1 VNHSDAEVDEE
12 FMQMFQ
18 VVVSHVGAKMHLKL
32 FELILKIG
40 INFAPDDDDAFWFA
54 LIDCTDYGMTFDTP
68 HLIGLI
74 LEQVLLQNGNSWKAV
89 CLLCILIQDYSSVK
103 KIVLNYVIDKTTAVK
118 SLFSPIKDYALCCYL
133 FELLSQLGS
142 ASLTKE
148 LFPGV
153 KFPLDGYANDDQC
166 CEFLKEF
173 STDSSISHFKSFEID
188 SIIRC
193 GDSTCQLTNDWFLV
207 IVNQNDFAAP
217 IQFELSDIKKV
228 KYNEAS
234 VQFIVEKAV
243 KKSMVNV
250 DIPDFSSVKFEFSTK
265 KECKNVYD
273 RLRTIA
279 GSIVTSTPRKISV
292 VQNFITATT
301 YEDQAEH
308 SDSLTII
315 EDPTPPKVE
324 RSISIGD
331 PTPTVT
337 KSLSR
342 SSNFEETKSRL
353 GSPIMKTTKD
363 KNVVKRGR
371 AVSAIVAESSKV
383 RKEELNIQGSPS
395 IQVPDSMDSDM
406 NDVYKKPIAIPKVTK
421 KVVKKTQ
428 AKPSSLRDIW
438 DFDDDLHHGNE
449 EAKQSNSRTMKCL
462 PTDNSKRPGKKS
474 QLQQRLEQSHAMDED
489 KSAKEIVIPE
499 SQGID
504 VSFSELTSP
513 IISLCQRATSRAITQ
528 TNKEMELLEAFE
540 SKSEAKKRC
549 KQQEDDDSYKPT
561 QSPQKKQKVVDIEKP
576 AENPKKGRKQR
587 VKNPRKVQ
595 DRSPSETITRQS
607 NKNTEVEIEPVAE
620 STTVEKTIGVRG
632 PILTQMFE
640 SERVQ
645 KVNGKDVL
653 GLTTTSERN
662 KENSNPV
669 DKLDK
674 SKSKEADDETAV
686 TKSTT
691 AIPEHTSQ
699 TTMFAQS
706 QDFFHANALLSE
718 AYTTTLQRQIYE
730 SITAFSTQLVSKI
743 RIINDEIN
751 KKVMNDLTNKY
762 ETLFGELKDSFQNDV
777 DEMCGFIQDVKGLLN
792 LPEQQLIDYIKRKKF
807 GRIGKE

>member
-54 LIDCTDYGMTFDTP
+54 LIDCTDYGMTFDSP

-103 KIVLNYVIDKTTAVK
+103 KIVLNYVMDKTTSVK
-118 SLFSPIKDYALCCYL
+118 HLFSPIKDYALCCYL

-148 LFPGV
+148 LFSGV
-153 KFPLDGYANDDQC
+153 KFPLDGYANDGQC
-166 CEFLKEF
+166 CEFLKQF
-173 STDSSISHFKSFEID
+173 SMDSSISHFKSFEID

-193 GDSTCQLTNDWFLV
+193 GNSTCQLTNDWFLV

-217 IQFELSDIKKV
+217 IQLELSDIKNV
-228 KYNEAS
+228 KYNGSS

-243 KKSMVNV
+243 KKSLVNV
-250 DIPDFSSVKFEFSTK
+250 HIPDFSSVKFEFSTK
-265 KECKNVYD
+265 EECKTVYD
-273 RLRTIA
+273 RLRSIA
-279 GSIVTSTPRKISV
+279 TSIVTSTPRKISV
-292 VQNFITATT
+292 VQNFISATT

-308 SDSLTII
+308 SDSLTLI
-315 EDPTPPKVE
+315 EDPTPPKLE
-324 RSISIGD
+324 KSIFGS
-331 PTPTVT
+331 PAVT
-337 KSLSR
+337 KSISR
-342 SSNFEETKSRL
+342 SSDFEQTKSRL
-353 GSPIMKTTKD
+353 GSPIMNTTND
-363 KNVVKRGR
+363 KNVAKRGR
-371 AVSAIVAESSKV
+371 AVSTIVAESSKA

-406 NDVYKKPIAIPKVTK
+406 NDVYKKPIAVPKVTK

-428 AKPSSLRDIW
+428 AKPSSLSDIW

-449 EAKQSNSRTMKCL
+449 EAKKSKSRTMKCL
-462 PTDNSKRPGKKS
+462 PSDNLTRYGKKS
-474 QLQQRLEQSHAMDED
+474 QLQQRLEQSHVMDED

-499 SQGID
+499 SQGLD
-504 VSFSELTSP
+504 ASFSGLTSP
-513 IISLCQRATSRAITQ
+513 IISLRQRASRAMTQ
-528 TNKEMELLEAFE
+528 MNKEMELLEAFE
-540 SKSEAKKRC
+540 SKPEVKKRW

-576 AENPKKGRKQR
+576 AENPKKGRKQS

-595 DRSPSETITRQS
+595 DKAPSETITRES
-607 NKNTEVEIEPVAE
+607 NKNTEIEIEPVAE
-620 STTVEKTIGVRG
+620 STTMEKTISVRG
-632 PILTQMFE
+632 PILAQMSE
-640 SERVQ
+640 SDRVQ
-645 KVNGKDVL
+645 KVNAKDVS
-653 GLTTTSERN
+653 GVTTTSETD
-662 KENSNPV
+662 KENANPV

-674 SKSKEADDETAV
+674 SKSKEADDETVV
-686 TKSTT
+686 TKSNT

-699 TTMFAQS
+699 TTMLAQS

-792 LPEQQLIDYIKRKKF
+792 LPEQQLVDYIKRKKF
-807 GRIGKE
+807 GQIGKE